1 VVSAVTQLKGGE
13 ENLASQ
19 PGLDTTSIYP
29 GAPSTTTHNQLF
41 LYAQSR
47 EMLILQISTIFSTES

>member
-1 VVSAVTQLKGGE
+1 MLFDIDFTRVASAVTQLKGGE

-19 PGLDTTSIYP
+19 PGQDTTSIYP

-47 EMLILQISTIFSTES
+47 GKC